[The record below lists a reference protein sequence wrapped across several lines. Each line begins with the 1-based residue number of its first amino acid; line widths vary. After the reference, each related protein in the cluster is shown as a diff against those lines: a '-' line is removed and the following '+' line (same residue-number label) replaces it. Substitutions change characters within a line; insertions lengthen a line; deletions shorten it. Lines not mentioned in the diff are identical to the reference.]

1 MNAPRATERL
11 QPCLID
17 RLLDHTRGLTNARA
31 RLESLE
37 KSRKASQASNEADT
51 EISEQ
56 RLLVRELEQRAAR
69 TGISEQELRAF
80 VLRDLAAL
88 LGATSLDSAIDLDA
102 YPQVASSVVNFG
114 LRGLTG
120 WSAGALAP
128 RSIEQI
134 VHEAIVR
141 FEPRILDKQLQIKA
155 ELGAPETDE
164 RNTLTIEVSGYLWA
178 QPLPRSLFLRSRL
191 DLETGAVAIEERR
204 PG

>member
-17 RLLDHTRGLTNARA
+17 RLLDHTRALNNARA
-31 RLESLE
+31 RLEAME
-37 KSRKASQASNEADT
+37 TTAKSQRSKPAPDA
-51 EISEQ
+51 EIAEQ
-56 RLLVRELEQRAAR
+56 RMTVRELELRAAR
-69 TGISEQELRAF
+69 PGISEQELRAF

-88 LGATSLDSAIDLDA
+88 LGATSLDSVIDLDS
-102 YPQVASSVVNFG
+102 YPEVASSVVNFG

-120 WSAGALAP
+120 WSAGSLAP

-134 VHEAIVR
+134 IHEAIVR
-141 FEPRILDKQLQIKA
+141 FEPRILDRQLQIRA
-155 ELGAPETDE
+155 ELGAPESDE